1 MKRILIGI
9 AIATQ
14 AFCLSAAGLFDFIE
28 EEEKASAETVSTNTA
43 PAATNAAPAVTNVAP
58 VATNAAPVKK
68 VTAPVAPKKAVPVK
82 AVAPVATN
90 AAPVKATNAAPVKAT
105 NAAPVKKAAAPV
117 APKKAV
123 PAKAAKAAPT
133 RPAKITS
140 DKVVYDRKS
149 SLAVFDRNVHVD
161 DEEYQLHA
169 DKVYVFMQATNDIRR
184 IVAIGH
190 VAMTNETRR
199 AYGAKVSYNR
209 ESGMVVLHSGDG
221 IVAEVSDDAKGG
233 DQTVRGDKIKF
244 WIGQEQVE
252 VMNATITAPRGG
264 LKADDLKKTLK

>member
-28 EEEKASAETVSTNTA
+28 EEEKASAETVSTNAA
-43 PAATNAAPAVTNVAP
+43 PAVTNAAPAVTNAAP
-58 VATNAAPVKK
+58 AVTNAAPVKK

-90 AAPVKATNAAPVKAT
+90 AAPVKATNAAPVK
-105 NAAPVKKAAAPV
+105 KAAATV

>member
-9 AIATQ
+9 AFATQ

-28 EEEKASAETVSTNTA
+28 AEEKASAETV
-43 PAATNAAPAVTNVAP
+43 ATNAAPAVTNAAP
-58 VATNAAPVKK
+58 VATNVAPAVTNAAPAVTNAAPVKK
-68 VTAPVAPKKAVPVK
+68 VT
-82 AVAPVATN
+82 
-90 AAPVKATNAAPVKAT
+90 
-105 NAAPVKKAAAPV
+105 APV

>member
-28 EEEKASAETVSTNTA
+28 EEEKASAETVSTNAA
-43 PAATNAAPAVTNVAP
+43 PAVTNAAPAVTNAAP
-58 VATNAAPVKK
+58 AVTNAAPVKK

-82 AVAPVATN
+82 AVAPV
-90 AAPVKATNAAPVKAT
+90 AT

>member
-9 AIATQ
+9 AFATQ

-28 EEEKASAETVSTNTA
+28 EEEKASAETVSTNAVPAVTNAA
-43 PAATNAAPAVTNVAP
+43 PAATNAAPAVTNVAM

-82 AVAPVATN
+82 PVAPVATN
-90 AAPVKATNAAPVKAT
+90 AAPAKATN
-105 NAAPVKKAAAPV
+105 
-117 APKKAV
+117 AV